1 MEFTLTTTI
10 QAPAKEIYLAWLSS
24 EGHTNMTGADAEI
37 SDQAGDSFTAWDG
50 YIEGKNILLEPYR
63 RIVQSWRTSEFEGAS
78 DSQVEVLLQEEEGNT
93 ILTLIHT
100 QLPADGEQYIKGW
113 QDFYFEP
120 MKTYF
125 AHKNKVS

>member
-10 QAPAKEIYLAWLSS
+10 QAPAKEIYTAWLSS
-24 EGHTNMTGADAEI
+24 EGHTNMTGAEAEI
-37 SDQAGDSFTAWDG
+37 SDQAGAGFTAWDG

-63 RIVQSWRTSEFEGAS
+63 RIVQSWRTSEFEGAA

-125 AHKNKVS
+125 AQNNKVS

>member
-10 QAPAKEIYLAWLSS
+10 QAPAKEIYTAWLSS
-24 EGHTNMTGADAEI
+24 EGHTNMTGAEAEI
-37 SDQAGDSFTAWDG
+37 SDQAGAGFTAWDG

-63 RIVQSWRTSEFEGAS
+63 RIVQSWRTSEFEEAA
-78 DSQVEVLLQEEEGNT
+78 DSQIEILLQEEEGNT

-125 AHKNKVS
+125 AQKNKVS